1 MPELRSPATATPTN
15 GVAVALGVIAALVA
29 VVSFPLVVG
38 VGIGIAILILGR
50 VARRDATTHRI
61 PNRLLLAAVLTLLAS
76 AALRGHA
83 ALPTSA
89 AIAVVWLVVLL
100 ALHVADPRLGFGDVK
115 LGGVLGSMVGLAS
128 SCAGWDI
135 AHAALVSAVAFVSG
149 AVLTLAIGAR
159 AGRDEPVPFASGLV
173 IAVVA
178 VTVSIGIAT

>member
-1 MPELRSPATATPTN
+1 MPELRSPATATPTK
-15 GVAVALGVIAALVA
+15 GAAVAFGVALVA

-38 VGIGIAILILGR
+38 VGIGAAVLILGR
-50 VARRDATTHRI
+50 VAERDATTHRI
-61 PNRLLLAAVLTLLAS
+61 PNQLLLAAVLTLLAS

-89 AIAVVWLVVLL
+89 ATAGVWLVVLL
-100 ALHVADPRLGFGDVK
+100 ALHVMDPRLGFGDVK

-159 AGRDEPVPFASGLV
+159 TSSDEPVPFAPGLV